1 MNIFPNKLYF
11 INIPLKAV
19 TIIDYFRGD
28 VYNLIIPNTF
38 YGASNFIGGHNS
50 FMKSFTRNFI
60 AIMFAGILIITM
72 LTNNFFAADRP
83 INIQTDK
90 NSQSSNPNV
99 SIELLSP
106 DEIDPDRAFSSDRMG
121 GADDN
126 TDDTEPSTF
135 STSEDENITTVTTN
149 LPTDTTTVKTTTTL
163 VPQKENDAQHIKNP
177 NYKSKYY
184 IVVYTGNQSVVVYG
198 KDDTGAYS
206 KIIKKFTCSSGNKS
220 NSPTRKGLYAVK
232 SKYRWQPLMGGVYGQ
247 YCSGIGSNYLFHS
260 VPYAAKD
267 PSSLYDASY
276 DNLGRAVSHGC
287 IRMCVRDCKW
297 IYDNVPIGTQVNVVL
312 VSGPAGAGV
321 PKRKSG
327 AKYRG
332 WDPSDKWAEGN
343 PYFDESEDTKTTTK
357 KPTKT
362 TTSNTSASTQS
373 SVTSSNTTVS
383 TNTTSHTTASHTTA
397 STVATS
403 QTTTSTTASTTSQTP
418 QIVWP
423 SR

>member
-1 MNIFPNKLYF
+1 M
-11 INIPLKAV
+11 V
-19 TIIDYFRGD
+19 E
-28 VYNLIIPNTF
+28 V
-38 YGASNFIGGHNS
+38 NFTGGHNS
-50 FMKSFTRNFI
+50 FMKSFTKNFI

-121 GADDN
+121 GGAGDDAYDIN
-126 TDDTEPSTF
+126 PSTS

-149 LPTDTTTVKTTTTL
+149 LPTDTTTTKITSTTL

-383 TNTTSHTTASHTTA
+383 TNTTSHTTTSSHTTASHTTA